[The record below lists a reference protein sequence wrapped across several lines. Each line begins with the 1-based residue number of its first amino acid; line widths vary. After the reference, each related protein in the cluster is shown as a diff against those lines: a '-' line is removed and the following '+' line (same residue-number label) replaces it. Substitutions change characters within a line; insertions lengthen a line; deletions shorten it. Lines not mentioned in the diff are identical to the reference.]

1 MKSLCVIPAR
11 GGSKRIPRKN
21 IKPFFGKPLI
31 AYSIEAAKSSGLFD
45 RIVVSTDDAEIT
57 EIARHC
63 GAEVPFVRP
72 ESLSNDMAS
81 SDAVIKHAIEWYLD
95 AGNIYEFVCAI
106 YPTAPLLRP
115 DALITAYETLKSNDL
130 LYVFSV
136 TDYAFPIQRALKL
149 SGAGVEMFSPEYEM
163 TRSQDLE
170 PAFHDAGQFY
180 WGRAEAYLME
190 KPIFAPHSAPF
201 FLPRAEVI
209 DIDTP
214 DDWDVAER
222 QYSVFAALKTSLS

>member
-31 AYSIEAAKSSGLFD
+31 AYSIEAAKASGLFD

-57 EIARHC
+57 EIARKH

-72 ESLSNDMAS
+72 EALSNDMAS
-81 SDAVIKHAIEWYLD
+81 SDAAIKHTIEWFLESGEAYDL
-95 AGNIYEFVCAI
+95 VCAI

-115 DALITAYETLKSNDL
+115 DALIAAHDKLRNSDL

-180 WGRAEAYLME
+180 WGRAEAYLKE
-190 KPIFAPHSAPF
+190 KPIFAPHSAPY

-222 QYSVFAALKTSLS
+222 QYSALTSLKASLP